1 MNKKLITFFSVI
13 SLSLS
18 LPLIPATAAVKA
30 GAKCTKAGTKS
41 VVGNKTFTCVKSG
54 KKLIWNKGVLSALPI
69 ENTQPVISPTN
80 QKPAIAI
87 IDTAVDTNI
96 VNVFHEVCVMQE
108 LRCPNGKAV
117 MSGPGSAYLPWI
129 EPNNAKIDPRAEFNH
144 GTVTSLIASKV
155 GGSDINIVFVRIVPQ
170 AQNGAPGYYDAE
182 NDLNGALN
190 WVLNNQTKY
199 NIVAVSASL
208 GSRKIG
214 TGPAYCPV
222 RDNLRNSIVN
232 LQKVYVATIMAAG
245 NNYDTQRVDFPACI
259 PESVAVGSVNE
270 SGSIED
276 YSNGGP
282 DLDFYALG
290 TYNTAMGIT
299 KGTSAATAA
308 FAAYWAKNYK
318 GSYQATYDY
327 MKSIALS
334 AEGNGIKTNSF
345 VDVLK

>member
-1 MNKKLITFFSVI
+1 MKKVVGLFVI
-13 SLSLS
+13 
-18 LPLIPATAAVKA
+18 IFTAA
-30 GAKCTKAGTKS
+30 
-41 VVGNKTFTCVKSG
+41 F
-54 KKLIWNKGVLSALPI
+54 LPAV
-69 ENTQPVISPTN
+69 QAN

-87 IDTAVDTNI
+87 IDTAVDTNKI
-96 VNVFHEVCVMQE
+96 NVFHEVCVMQE
-108 LRCPNGKAV
+108 LRCPNGKTE

-129 EPNNAKIDPRAEFNH
+129 EPNPRRKDPRTEFNH
-144 GTVTSLIASKV
+144 GTQMTTIASAV
-155 GGSDINIVFVRIVPQ
+155 GRDINVIFVRIVPQ
-170 AQNGAPGYYDAE
+170 ARNGGQGYYDAE

-222 RDNLRNSIVN
+222 RDNLRNSIIN
-232 LQKVYVATIMAAG
+232 LQKVGVATIIAAG
-245 NNYDTQRVDFPACI
+245 NSYDTQRVDFPACI
-259 PESVAVGSVNE
+259 SESVAVGSVNE
-270 SGSIED
+270 RGSIEN

-290 TYNTAMGIT
+290 TYNTSLGRLM
-299 KGTSAATAA
+299 GTSAATAA

-327 MKSIALS
+327 MKSIAKPT
-334 AEGNGIKTNSF
+334 EGNGIKSNSF
-345 VDVLK
+345 VNILN